1 MALVNHKVRSI
12 SVVPE
17 ELWIFKDD
25 EAFYQYY
32 KDIAPVEQVDTK
44 TELRYNVYPFEEA
57 YIMIE
62 DENSEILRT
71 QSVSIGNQKIILQK
85 LCKRL

>member
-1 MALVNHKVRSI
+1 MALVNHKVKN
-12 SVVPE
+12 VYVAPE
-17 ELWIFKDD
+17 DLWIFKDD
-25 EAFYQYY
+25 AAFYQYY
-32 KDIAPVEQVDTK
+32 KDQAPVEQVDAK
-44 TELRYNVYPFEEA
+44 TGLRYNVYPFEEA

-71 QSVSIGNQKIILQK
+71 QSVPIGNQLIRLQK